1 MSEVAQLFLSGTYT
15 AGSGD
20 SVIAVNSPV
29 TAQLRDM
36 TDLRTVIVNLG

>member
-1 MSEVAQLFLSGTYT
+1 MSEVAQLFLAGTYT

-29 TAQLRDM
+29 T
-36 TDLRTVIVNLG
+36 GEH